1 MEYTVRIVWDAE
13 AAVWIAESDDIA
25 GLVLECGSLD
35 TLIERVWVAVP
46 ELLELNKQLACEQ
59 ILFKIKRHERLR

>member
-1 MEYTVRIVWDAE
+1 MEYTVRIVWDVE

-35 TLIERVWVAVP
+35 TLIERV
-46 ELLELNKQLACEQ
+46 
-59 ILFKIKRHERLR
+59 